1 LDKAEM
7 MSQNKENSNKI
18 NLNLLKQLDLPN
30 LFIIFLAFLD
40 AMTTSYGIFNQA
52 VKIPDIPGIIL
63 SMLLTGLCLWGVY
76 MSKDYVAPE
85 LEKKIAIPLRNFA
98 LKVEQRVLLELI
110 ADAIAPSIIFIV
122 GIVFLIVDFWTSSE
136 GVGAIIPFTGLL
148 GFVVKNCAVFSL
160 VFSSWYLIYLKPK
173 QVS

>member
-18 NLNLLKQLDLPN
+18 NLNFWKQLDLPN